1 MLLPKPYNK
10 NKEDNKKRRDPLNY
24 IAVMKFWAMIII
36 IRWHV
41 YQWKQPRKYRIYYGA
56 RMCEF
61 LFISSGFLVGYNY
74 YKRPMPATYYASF
87 KYAYKHLRNFYPL
100 HILNSIYLIY
110 IRVYID
116 KRKFTLTDYE
126 MLIFNFLLVKVWS
139 NDPKFGI
146 GFNGISWFIN
156 VQLYLYFLSP
166 FLLVG
171 IQNVKNSLIIFGLVT
186 FTRLG
191 IEILIRKGALNF
203 LDFNFHYGPVI
214 RLLEFY
220 LGMLMIPLFDK
231 IKFLLDKIKNSIF
244 MKYFFTIIQSII
256 PIIIYYIMLKYN
268 YLYRCYFVLIFCPFT
283 FLISL
288 DYGYLSNINNNKICK
303 KIMSCQME
311 MYLLQSQLNNTLR
324 LILKNHWPNNREL
337 TFSIKVGFIFLISYI
352 YKKLFRDKFA
362 IFMDKIIDI
371 LQKIFI

>member
-1 MLLPKPYNK
+1 MLLQKPFNR
-10 NKEDNKKRRDPLNY
+10 NKEDNKKRRETLNY
-24 IAVMKFWAMIII
+24 ISLMKFWAMIII

-74 YKRPMPATYYASF
+74 YKRPMPTTYYASF

-100 HILNSIYLIY
+100 HFINSIYWIY
-110 IRVYID
+110 IRYFFY
-116 KRKFTLTDYE
+116 KGKFTLTDYE

-139 NDPKFGI
+139 SNPEFGI
-146 GFNGISWFIN
+146 GFNGISWFVN

-171 IQNVKNSLIIFGLVT
+171 IQNVKNSIIIFVLIT

-191 IEILIRKGALNF
+191 IELLISNGALNF
-203 LDFNFHYGPVI
+203 MNFNLHYGTII

-231 IKFLLDKIKNSIF
+231 VKCYLDKIKNNIY
-244 MKYFFTIIQSII
+244 MKYFFTIIQSIF
-256 PIIIYYIMLKYN
+256 PLIIYYIMLKYKN
-268 YLYRCYFVLIFCPFT
+268 LYRCYFVLIFCPFT
-283 FLISL
+283 FLISF
-288 DYGYLSNINNNKICK
+288 DYGYLSNINTNKICK

-324 LILKNHWPNNREL
+324 ILFKNHWPNNAEL
-337 TFSIKVGFIFLISYI
+337 TFSIKVGFIFVISYI
-352 YKKLFRDKFA
+352 YKKLFKDKLA
-362 IFMDKIIDI
+362 VFMDKIIDLLKI
-371 LQKIFI
+371 IFI

>member
-24 IAVMKFWAMIII
+24 IAFMKFWAMIII

-231 IKFLLDKIKNSIF
+231 IKCLLDKIKNSKF

>member
-1 MLLPKPYNK
+1 
-10 NKEDNKKRRDPLNY
+10 
-24 IAVMKFWAMIII
+24 
-36 IRWHV
+36 
-41 YQWKQPRKYRIYYGA
+41 
-56 RMCEF
+56 
-61 LFISSGFLVGYNY
+61 
-74 YKRPMPATYYASF
+74 
-87 KYAYKHLRNFYPL
+87 
-100 HILNSIYLIY
+100 
-110 IRVYID
+110 
-116 KRKFTLTDYE
+116 
-126 MLIFNFLLVKVWS
+126 
-139 NDPKFGI
+139 
-146 GFNGISWFIN
+146 
-156 VQLYLYFLSP
+156 
-166 FLLVG
+166 
-171 IQNVKNSLIIFGLVT
+171 
-186 FTRLG
+186 LG

-337 TFSIKVGFIFLISYI
+337 TFLIKFGFIFLISYI
-352 YKKLFRDKFA
+352 
-362 IFMDKIIDI
+362 
-371 LQKIFI
+371 

>member
-110 IRVYID
+110 IRVCID

-231 IKFLLDKIKNSIF
+231 IKCLLDKIKNSIF

>member
-110 IRVYID
+110 IRVCID